1 MLFIV
6 QSLSHV
12 RLCDPRDSSTSF
24 LHPPLSPGVC
34 SNSCPLSWG
43 CYLTISFFTALF
55 FSLQTFSA
63 SGSFPMSQLLP
74 SGGRGTGASASASV
88 LPMNILC
95 WFPSVLTGLI
105 SLQSKGLSRVFSNTT
120 VWKHQFFS
128 IPPSLWANSHI
139 CPWLPLNGE
148 RSAPL
153 QVQHS
158 FWKPNYDSYLLS
170 RYISIKFHSSWLI
183 ILPLHIVP
191 N

>member
-1 MLFIV
+1 MSD
-6 QSLSHV
+6 SLWPQGQY
-12 RLCDPRDSSTSF
+12 RTSF
-24 LHPPLSPGVC
+24 LCPPLSPGVC

-55 FSLQTFSA
+55 FCLQTFPA
-63 SGSFPMSQLLP
+63 SGSFPVSQLLP
-74 SGGRGTGASASASV
+74 SGSQSTGASASASV
-88 LPMNILC
+88 FPMNIQD
-95 WFPSVLTGLI
+95 WFLLGLTGLI

-120 VWKHQFFS
+120 VWKHQFFGV
-128 IPPSLWANSHI
+128 PPSLWANSHI

-158 FWKPNYDSYLLS
+158 LWKPKYNSHLLS
-170 RYISIKFHSSWLI
+170 KYVSITFHSSWLV